1 MFRLVSAIAAGL
13 LLAACTN
20 TNRASQG
27 PVTLTYQDQD
37 SRHSQEILNRSN
49 RAIAR
54 IGDFWGIEFNRAV
67 KINVDPRVNRSTA
80 FYADKFINMSSVEV
94 AYFSSVIEHEIAH
107 LVIDRDALGRPFM
120 NEGIAVYCEML
131 FKDVE
136 DASADELVE
145 RIDMPARNAIHKTG
159 YLRIA
164 GTDEAI
170 DDRAARYFS
179 KRLTAYFEAASFTK
193 YLIST
198 YGLERFKRAYRGTS
212 FEAIYAKSLAML
224 EAEWLDAT
232 FPDMGGRKLLDGVT
246 IEARSTAPA
255 N

>member
-1 MFRLVSAIAAGL
+1 VFRLVTAIVAAALVAG
-13 LLAACTN
+13 CTGN
-20 TNRASQG
+20 NRATQG

-37 SRHSQEILNRSN
+37 SRHSQEILDRSN

-54 IGDFWGIEFNRAV
+54 IGDFWGVDFNRAV

-80 FYADKFINMSSVEV
+80 FYAEKFINMSSVEV
-94 AYFSSVIEHEIAH
+94 TYFSSVIEHEIAH
-107 LVIDRDALGRPFM
+107 LVIDRDGLGRPFM

-131 FKDVE
+131 FKDAE
-136 DASADELVE
+136 DADERELAE
-145 RIDMPARNAIHKTG
+145 RIDVPARNAIQRTG

-170 DDRAARYFS
+170 DDRAGRYFS

-198 YGLERFKRAYRGTS
+198 YGLDQFKRAYRGRA
-212 FEAIYAKSLAML
+212 FEAVYGKGLGTL

-232 FPDMGGRKLLDGVT
+232 FPEMGGRRLLDGITV
-246 IEARSTAPA
+246 EVRATAGK
-255 N
+255 

>member
-1 MFRLVSAIAAGL
+1 VFRLVTAIVAAV
-13 LLAACTN
+13 LLAGCTGS
-20 TNRASQG
+20 NRASQG

-37 SRHSQEILNRSN
+37 SRHSQEILDRSN
-49 RAIAR
+49 RAITR
-54 IGDFWGIEFNRAV
+54 IGEFWGVEFNRAV
-67 KINVDPRVNRSTA
+67 KINVDPRVSRSTA
-80 FYADKFINMSSVEV
+80 FYAEKFINMSSVEV

-107 LVIDRDALGRPFM
+107 LVIDRDGLGRPFM

-131 FKDVE
+131 FKDAE
-136 DASADELVE
+136 NATQDELAE
-145 RIDMPARNAIHKTG
+145 RIDSPARTAIQRTG

-170 DDRAARYFS
+170 DDRAGRYFS

-198 YGLERFKRAYRGTS
+198 YGLQSYKRAYRGRS
-212 FEAIYAKSLAML
+212 FDAVYGKSLGTL

-232 FPDMGGRKLLDGVT
+232 FPDLGGRRLLEGIT
-246 IEARSTAPA
+246 IEVRAAAS